1 LRTVIGDHV
10 KQAGSY
16 VSSDRLRFDFS
27 HFYQMEKREIEAIED
42 FVNEKILENIQ
53 VKTEVMDIQ
62 DALKS
67 GVIALF
73 GEKYGDRVR
82 VVKVP
87 GVSAELCGG
96 THCSYTGQIGIFVI
110 LSEGSV
116 ASGIRR
122 IEALTGKVAFD
133 YLRHKK
139 SELELIK
146 NILKTDTPIERVEKL
161 ISDAKSMEKEIR
173 KLKTCSPGDAI
184 ANALKEAYDLNG
196 VKVVKIR
203 QDGLNVNELRL
214 FTDNV
219 RDRLKSGIIVAV
231 SVNDSHA
238 AILCMVTKDLTR
250 EFNAGEIVK
259 QISNLSGGK
268 GGGKPE
274 LAQGGTKDIDKLN
287 AALESL
293 YEIIRK
299 TTSQ

>member
-1 LRTVIGDHV
+1 
-10 KQAGSY
+10 
-16 VSSDRLRFDFS
+16 
-27 HFYQMEKREIEAIED
+27 MEKREIEAIED
-42 FVNEKILENIQ
+42 YVNEKILENIQ

-96 THCSYTGQIGIFVI
+96 THCNYTGQIGIFVI

-161 ISDAKSMEKEIR
+161 ISDAKSMEKEIQ
-173 KLKTCSPGDAI
+173 KLKTCSPGDTI

-203 QDGLNVNELRL
+203 QDGLDTNELRL
-214 FTDNV
+214 FADNI
-219 RDRLKSGIIVAV
+219 RDRLKSGIIVAT

-238 AILCMVTKDLTR
+238 AILCMVTKDLTH

-259 QISNLSGGK
+259 QISILSGGK

-274 LAQGGTKDIDKLN
+274 IAQGGTKDIEKLN

-293 YEIIRK
+293 YDIVRK